1 MISKRYPAQSAIP
14 RAAVPRPPSRG
25 HLSAA
30 GRSSAT
36 NSLIGREHRGAALAR
51 TLQEARPEIS
61 MQPSAPQSRFRRVT
75 AVALAA
81 LTVACARAEA
91 APKPNPEKTVDR
103 AGLTTTDVV
112 ERSFPKTLLLTGS
125 LAPNQ
130 SASVAADGGGK
141 VVETFVE
148 RGTTVKRGQILA
160 RLDASEAAL
169 AKAEAQAGVDAAHTR
184 EQNARLECE
193 RAEQLLAKEAIS
205 RAAYDQAKAN
215 CDGADSNLDLA
226 RVHASR
232 AAKRVGDSLVRA
244 PFSGVVVER
253 FVSTG
258 EYVLPGSRVA
268 RIIQV
273 DPMRVELSAPEV
285 LSAALAPGQS
295 VSFTVA
301 SLPAETFVATVRYI
315 APAVEDRSRN
325 LTVEALIDRPD
336 PRLRPG
342 MFATTRLVIA
352 REKALAVP
360 ERAIGGDRSSPRAW
374 VLSGDRIEERVLSLG
389 ERDDTMTMVKKGLAA
404 GERVVVGPSP
414 VLQDGLRVR

>member
-1 MISKRYPAQSAIP
+1 MTSHRCLTNFVALDLSCGQ
-14 RAAVPRPPSRG
+14 
-25 HLSAA
+25 LSAA

-36 NSLIGREHRGAALAR
+36 ESLIGRKYRGAALAR
-51 TLQEARPEIS
+51 TLQEARPEIT
-61 MQPSAPQSRFRRVT
+61 MQSSTPLSRFRRAT

-81 LTVACARAEA
+81 LAVACASAEA
-91 APKPNPEKTVDR
+91 APKATSEKTIER
-103 AGLTTTDVV
+103 ATLTTADVV

-125 LAPNQ
+125 LVPNQ
-130 SASVAADGGGK
+130 SASVAADGAGK

-169 AKAEAQAGVDAAHTR
+169 AQAEARAGVDAAHTR

-193 RAEQLLAKEAIS
+193 RAEQLLAREVIS

-215 CDGADSNLDLA
+215 CDGADSGLDLA

-232 AAKRVGDSLVRA
+232 AAKKIGDSLIRA

-285 LSAALAPGQS
+285 LSGRLGPGQS

-301 SLPAETFVATVRYI
+301 SLPEESFAATLRYV

-342 MFATTRLVIA
+342 MFATTRLVIG
-352 REKALAVP
+352 RENALAIP

-389 ERDDTMTMVKKGLAA
+389 EKDGTMTMVKKGLAS
-404 GERVVVGPSP
+404 GERIVVGPSAG
-414 VLQDGLRVR
+414 LQDGLRVR